1 MTGFLLKK
9 FVPDYENVQSAK
21 VRTAYGVLSSIVGI
35 CCNVILFVAK
45 LVVGVV
51 IHSVSVMADAFNNL
65 SDAASSVISLVGVK
79 IAARPSDKDHP
90 FGHGRAE
97 YISALLVAFLI
108 LEVGLSCIKSSF
120 EKIFSPEAVD
130 FSYVSIAI
138 LVGSMLVKLWLSFF
152 NRKLAKKANSSVIK
166 ATATDSLN
174 DVLVTGATVVSILV
188 FRFFEI
194 NLDGYIGIIVAILI
208 FVSGINIIKDTVK
221 PLLGEAPDPEVCENL
236 INKVTSYEGIVGT
249 HDLIIHN
256 YGPSRSMASIH
267 AEVPSDIDIL
277 FAHETVDRIERE
289 VFDEMGIFLVIHM
302 DPIEVDNEV
311 VDRCRELVIDAIVS
325 LECGIT
331 MHDFRMV
338 SGDGQTNLIFDIV
351 VGHEFSERQ
360 AQEIVEKIKSAVHD
374 KNPTYQC
381 VITVDRSYT

>member
-1 MTGFLLKK
+1 MTGFLVKK
-9 FVPDYENVQSAK
+9 FVPDAENVQSAE

-45 LVVGVV
+45 LLVGLV

-90 FGHGRAE
+90 FGHGRVE
-97 YISALLVAFLI
+97 YIAALLVSFVI
-108 LEVGLSCIKSSF
+108 LEVGLSCVRSSI

-130 FSYVSIAI
+130 FSYISIAI

-174 DVLVTGATVVSILV
+174 DVMVTGATVVSI
-188 FRFFEI
+188 FISRFFSI

-208 FVSGINIIKDTVK
+208 LLSGVNIIRDTVK
-221 PLLGEAPDPEVCENL
+221 PLIGEAPDPEVCEAL
-236 INKVTSYEGIVGT
+236 VEKVLSYNGIVGT

-267 AEVPSDIDIL
+267 AEVPSDIDVL
-277 FAHETVDRIERE
+277 FAHETIDRIERE
-289 VFDEMGIFLVIHM
+289 VFEEMGIFLVIHM

-311 VDRCRELVIDAIVS
+311 VARCRELVIDVIVA
-325 LECGIT
+325 LDCKIT

-338 SGDGQTNLIFDIV
+338 SGEGQTNLIFDIV
-351 VGHEFSERQ
+351 VGHEFSDRQ
-360 AQEIVEKIKSAVHD
+360 AQELVERIKTAVHE
-374 KNPTYQC
+374 KNNTYQC